1 MDTSKN
7 DMAINFVAAEIAKLP
22 ADYPMDHGT
31 LGHSQ
36 GLTQRQGR
44 AKGMAIQIVETIR
57 RAAFPA
63 ALPENWTAEE
73 QADYANVQIIA
84 DGAVAKTGK

>member
-7 DMAINFVAAEIAKLP
+7 QMAINFVAAEIAKLP
-22 ADYPMDHGT
+22 ANSPMEHGT
-31 LGHSQ
+31 IGAGD

-57 RAAFPA
+57 RQPFPA
-63 ALPENWTAEE
+63 ALYEDWTAAER
-73 QADYANVQIIA
+73 ADYENVQIIA
-84 DGAVAKTGK
+84 DAAVAQIGK